1 MSLLSQLQ
9 KENTN
14 KSHAGH
20 VSNNAVVAS
29 DPDGPGPEAFRRGD
43 HKVWELRLSSVNP
56 GLNFQAGR
64 VTRRSWLQFG
74 PLVSQKS

>member
-9 KENTN
+9 KENTT

-29 DPDGPGPEAFRRGD
+29 DPDAPGPEAFRRGD
-43 HKVWELRLSSVNP
+43 HKV
-56 GLNFQAGR
+56 
-64 VTRRSWLQFG
+64 
-74 PLVSQKS
+74 

>member
-20 VSNNAVVAS
+20 VSNNAIVAS
-29 DPDGPGPEAFRRGD
+29 DPDAPGPEAFRRGD
-43 HKVWELRLSSVNP
+43 HKVWELRLGPVDP
-56 GLNFQAGR
+56 GLNFQA
-64 VTRRSWLQFG
+64 RRAARRPRLQLG
-74 PLVSQKS
+74 PLLSQKS